1 MSELRKEIEEGRRE
15 HREVRYPGDLGAD
28 VLGVRSMRLGY
39 ATKPR
44 RHWMFWANVGALGAV
59 AATVAV
65 VMFRVQPAVIV
76 KNVDGYQPTVAV
88 AIQPRGEDEF
98 SVVPELAGATLVP
111 QGSLVPQGESIV
123 PSMETAVTV
132 PAMPSFPSM
141 SDVIDSATSTNTNE
155 ENT

>member
-28 VLGVRSMRLGY
+28 VLGVQSMRLGY
-39 ATKPR
+39 GTKPR
-44 RHWMFWANVGALGAV
+44 THWMTWVNWGALGAV
-59 AATVAV
+59 AATV
-65 VMFRVQPAVIV
+65 VIV
-76 KNVDGYQPTVAV
+76 MVRLEPGRVATTVAENALPNHQVGMQV
-88 AIQPRGEDEF
+88 AIGPREDEEF
-98 SVVPELAGATLVP
+98 SVVPVLAGGT
-111 QGSLVPQGESIV
+111 LVPQGESVV

-141 SDVIDSATSTNTNE
+141 SEVIDSATTTNTNE